1 MMKRNYIL
9 LLLAFSLFSCDKKVS
24 GEDLAKLNGY
34 WEIETVEL
42 PDGTE
47 KEYTINS
54 TIDYF
59 ELKGK
64 EGIRKKV
71 MPQVDGSYRANG
83 LSENITV
90 TEEGGVSYI
99 SYKTEYASWKEEIVT
114 LDDDE
119 LILKNEQDIEYH
131 YKKPENTFSVK

>member
-1 MMKRNYIL
+1 MKKNYIL
-9 LLLAFSLFSCDKKVS
+9 LLLAFSLFSCDTKVS
-24 GEDLAKLNGY
+24 DEDLAKLNGY

-59 ELKGK
+59 ELKDK
-64 EGIRKKV
+64 KGIRKKV

-83 LSENITV
+83 LSEDIIIIE
-90 TEEGGVSYI
+90 EEGATYI
-99 SYKTEYASWKEEIVT
+99 SYTTEYATWKEQIKK
-114 LDDDE
+114 LRDNE
-119 LILKNEQDIEYH
+119 LILINEQDIEYH

>member
-1 MMKRNYIL
+1 MKTNFIL
-9 LLLAFSLFSCDKKVS
+9 LLVAFSLFSCDKRVS
-24 GEDLAKLNGY
+24 DEELTKLNGY

-42 PDGTE
+42 PDGSE

-90 TEEGGVSYI
+90 TEENGVTYI
-99 SYKTEYASWKEEIVT
+99 KYKTEYATWKEEIIE
-114 LDDDE
+114 LDEDE
-119 LILKNEQDIEYH
+119 FVVKNEQGIQYH
-131 YKKPENTFSVK
+131 YKKPENTFSIK